1 MSQVLNRCQHHLELQ
16 VITVSTVHTSLL
28 LMMTCCATARWKLPT
43 ETSVYGDIQWLFLI
57 RFPPII
63 SCNTRFE
70 ALTDQLRCIVSRQ
83 VSCRFFPHLLV
94 RSIFPPLA
102 NPACTMM
109 IRHWAPT
116 IRDGYAYS
124 WQASETSPTDTR
136 ALHGAL
142 EMILGRTLLTS
153 SQ

>member
-1 MSQVLNRCQHHLELQ
+1 MSSVLNLCQHSLELQ
-16 VITVSTVHTSLL
+16 AITVSMIRISLL
-28 LMMTCCATARWKLPT
+28 LPMMTCCATARWKLPT

-57 RFPPII
+57 RFQPII
-63 SCNTRFE
+63 SCNTHTE
-70 ALTDQLRCIVSRQ
+70 IPADQLRCIVSRQ
-83 VSCRFFPHLLV
+83 VSRRFCSRFLV

-102 NPACTMM
+102 TTACTMM

-136 ALHGAL
+136 ASHGP
-142 EMILGRTLLTS
+142 
-153 SQ
+153 